1 MRKIVVF
8 DFDGTLTTSDT
19 LIALLR
25 YARGTTFFVLS
36 LLLFAPLLVLMKLHL
51 ADNGRTKERLFGFY
65 FSGMPV
71 TAFDTLCRRFVR
83 ERGERLCRPA
93 TWHALTQALQAG
105 DEVAVVSAS
114 IDNWVAPFFEG
125 MAVRVIGT
133 QVATENG
140 LLTGRFTTPNCYG
153 AEKVRRLKAALPVLR
168 QQRTECFLVAYGD
181 SRGDREMLAF
191 ADEEHYK
198 PFNNL

>member
-8 DFDGTLTTSDT
+8 DFDGTLTTADT

-25 YARGTTFFVLS
+25 YARGTAHLVMALVLFS
-36 LLLFAPLLVLMKLHL
+36 PLLVLMRLHL
-51 ADNGRTKERLFGFY
+51 ADNGRTKERLFSFY
-65 FSGMPV
+65 FRGMSV
-71 TAFDTLCRRFVR
+71 AEFGALCRRFVR
-83 ERGERLCRPA
+83 ERGERLRRPA

-114 IDNWVAPFFEG
+114 VDNWVAPFFDG

-153 AEKVRRLKAALPVLR
+153 AEKVRRLEAALPELR
-168 QQRTECFLVAYGD
+168 QHRDECFVVAYGD
-181 SRGDREMLAF
+181 SRGDREMLDF
-191 ADEEHYK
+191 ADEGHYK